1 MQDTHYIVPAGHSD
15 ADESLRA
22 GTVLE
27 KNSSSSPS
35 ETIRH
40 TRVQE
45 PVAPHTA
52 SIATVG
58 CLLAAVLVPL
68 VGCLLAAGPAELAIA
83 GTIVVVIAN
92 TVSRMIVQLRPCENC
107 AADHVR
113 RGKAGSPAPTSEI
126 RPLWK
131 EGQMPGSREESSRP
145 AFWDALSADERHAFE
160 SAAEERIFA
169 GGATLVT
176 EGDKADHVILIR
188 DGWTKIS
195 VNEQGHERV
204 LAERGPGQL
213 VGERAALQVN
223 LRSASVIAL
232 ETVHALVMR
241 TEDFADFVGNH
252 PRVLD
257 IVEGQV
263 YDRLTTPMPDFRRR
277 GDLAPVR
284 GERWERPTGGGPFN
298 GENCTVLFTDV
309 AGFGAHVRTDD
320 DRRVVREVSTAIV
333 REAFAAQGIPWASCH
348 VEDRGDGLL
357 IVVPAHIPTKTVLEG
372 LPGRLTPALKRHNR
386 RSAPPVRIQLRLAAY
401 VGPVTTDAIG
411 QSGEAIIRAARLLDA
426 PVLKRG
432 LAGAEADLGIIVS
445 DFVYESVVRHGDP
458 DGFEAVKVKVKEA
471 RLEAWMWLSRAPGS

>member
-1 MQDTHYIVPAGHSD
+1 MQDMHYIVPTSHSD
-15 ADESLRA
+15 ADERRRG

-27 KNSSSSPS
+27 KGLYSRPS
-35 ETIRH
+35 VTDRRPH
-40 TRVQE
+40 TQE
-45 PVAPHTA
+45 PVLAHNVPV
-52 SIATVG
+52 ATVG
-58 CLLAAVLVPL
+58 CLLTAILVLL
-68 VGCLLAAGPAELAIA
+68 GCCLMAGLAGLIVA
-83 GTIVVVIAN
+83 GTIVVVIVV
-92 TVSRMIVQLRPCENC
+92 TVSRTIVQLRLCD
-107 AADHVR
+107 ARQADQAPNGEVL
-113 RGKAGSPAPTSEI
+113 SPAHPSEI
-126 RPLWK
+126 RPRWR
-131 EGQMPGSREESSRP
+131 EGQMRDGEETSRP
-145 AFWDALSADERHAFE
+145 AFWEVLDAGERHAFE

-169 GGATLVT
+169 GGATLVA

-188 DGWTKIS
+188 DGWTKIC

-241 TEDFADFVGNH
+241 TEDFAGFVGAH

-257 IVEGQV
+257 IIEGQV
-263 YDRLTTPMPDFRRR
+263 YDRLTTPMGDFRRR

-284 GERWERPTGGGPFN
+284 EERHGRPAATQRFS
-298 GENCTVLFTDV
+298 GENCTVVFTDV

-333 REAFAAQGIPWASCH
+333 REAFAAQGIAWESCH

-357 IVVPAHIPTKTVLEG
+357 IVVPAHIPTRTVLDG
-372 LPGRLTPALKRHNR
+372 LPARLTAALKRHNR
-386 RSAPPVRIQLRLAAY
+386 RSAPPVRIQLRLATC

-432 LAGAEADLGIIVS
+432 LAGTGADLGIIVS
-445 DFVYESVVRHGDP
+445 DFVYEGVIRHGDP

-471 RLEAWMWLSRAPGS
+471 RLDAWMWLSRPPCV